1 MPWLILWWW
10 SLWLPERKPAIRL
23 VCRDGDRVAN

>member
-10 SLWLPERKPAIRL
+10 SLWLPECEPAIRL
-23 VCRDGDRVAN
+23 VCWDGDRVAN